1 MTITKPPSKKTPAK
15 TSDTEQPK
23 KVKAV
28 SKKTPGAASLSKSSA
43 ASEPP
48 ANVETVEVDAKK
60 YKKDTKNAKVKIIRD
75 SFPFPEQDYAI
86 LTELKNAFM
95 ADGIAV
101 KRGEILRAGLHLL
114 TTLNVFELQ
123 QVVGQVE
130 RIEKIKK
137 SRLSSSGNDGS
148 GVAD

>member
-1 MTITKPPSKKTPAK
+1 MTTTKPPSKKTPSKA
-15 TSDTEQPK
+15 SGAGQPIA
-23 KVKAV
+23 KAV
-28 SKKTPGAASLSKSSA
+28 SKIAPGAAPLSKSTA
-43 ASEPP
+43 APESPV
-48 ANVETVEVDAKK
+48 AIETVEVGEKK
-60 YKKDTKNAKVKIIRD
+60 YKKAIKNAKVKIIRD

-114 TTLNVFELQ
+114 TKLSVFELQ
-123 QVVGQVE
+123 QVIRQVE

-137 SRLSSSGNDGS
+137 SRLDSQEEGGL
-148 GVAD
+148 GIAD